1 MPSKRGAALACLLF
15 MSLRALHKQMQECIG
30 ALRGEMGQIRD
41 GSGELGRRYAGGGD
55 DGAAISHHDALRRS
69 AGLPGVEG
77 GTAPRQ
83 PLPPPPLPAER
94 GPKG

>member
-1 MPSKRGAALACLLF
+1 

-83 PLPPPPLPAER
+83 PLPGTREAWPQRVGWLMTAN
-94 GPKG
+94 GS